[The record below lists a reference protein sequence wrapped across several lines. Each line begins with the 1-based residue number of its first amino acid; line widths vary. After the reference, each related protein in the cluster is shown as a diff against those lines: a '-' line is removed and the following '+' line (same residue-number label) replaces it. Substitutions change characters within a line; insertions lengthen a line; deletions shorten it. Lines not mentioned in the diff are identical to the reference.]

1 MQEKQEKGIGKQK
14 LRVIE
19 IDVLKPHKP
28 NIVDLSKALCEIK
41 SVETANISV
50 YTIDEKTES
59 IKATLEGENID
70 FDEVQKTI
78 ELYGAVIHSIDKV
91 IAGKKKVIDVPTL
104 NASEIT
110 K

>member
-1 MQEKQEKGIGKQK
+1 MAEKETAKQK
-14 LRVIE
+14 IKVIE

-28 NIVDLSKALCEIK
+28 SIVELGKALCKIK
-41 SVETANISV
+41 SVGNANISV

-59 IKATLEGENID
+59 IKATLEGDNID

-78 ELYGAVIHSIDKV
+78 DLYGAVIHSIDKV
-91 IAGKKKVIDVPTL
+91 IVGKKKVIDVPTI
-104 NASEIT
+104 NTKEIT